1 MIKMEI
7 VYNCELGFHDL
18 GQCASKKGSVAL
30 WSLGKKTSDVS
41 DYVLPPNL

>member
-7 VYNCELGFHDL
+7 VYYCKLGFHDL

-30 WSLGKKTSDVS
+30 WSFGNHKLGGST
-41 DYVLPPNL
+41 